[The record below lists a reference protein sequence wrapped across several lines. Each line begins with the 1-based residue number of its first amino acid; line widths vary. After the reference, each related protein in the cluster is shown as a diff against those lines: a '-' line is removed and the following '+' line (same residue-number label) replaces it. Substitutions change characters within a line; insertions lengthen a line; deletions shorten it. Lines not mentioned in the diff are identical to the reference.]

1 MLSATNVTDTVTSLG
16 IAVAGLDHPDEANT
30 PGPPQEAGAVAAV
43 EAGAG
48 VDQEAGA
55 GLGAGAGPT
64 RDPEVAPEAGA
75 EVLRRARGQDPG
87 PVARADLSLSPDL
100 VTLAPVPSLS
110 LEEKVPPSPSLN
122 RGPSQDP
129 SQDPNLV
136 NNVKFV

>member
-16 IAVAGLDHPDEANT
+16 IAVAGLDHPDEAST

-43 EAGAG
+43 EAG